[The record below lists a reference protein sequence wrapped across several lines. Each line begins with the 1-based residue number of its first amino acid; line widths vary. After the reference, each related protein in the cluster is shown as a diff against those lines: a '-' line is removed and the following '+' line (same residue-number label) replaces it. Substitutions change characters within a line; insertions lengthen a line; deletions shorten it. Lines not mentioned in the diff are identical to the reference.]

1 MVIPPRLA
9 PRAGPGVWTGAT
21 MLPSHWMLP
30 VGGEAAAELLAAVAA
45 SGGIRPERPEDAPL
59 PHFGAVLRDAADRL
73 EHGAGFVLLR
83 GLAADRFT
91 AESAAAALLVVAAHL
106 GAALPQDSEGT
117 LVARPRGATGG
128 QLLAEPADAVAMF
141 CLRALPEGEAVCLHS
156 AASLHNELLRGNRAA
171 LAALHAP
178 LPQRRNGR
186 GGDASDAEPA
196 MLPVFGTTGGAFVGR
211 YDRAAVLDAR
221 LDPAQA
227 AAVAALDAA
236 ASVPGQALAIP
247 LRAGDLLLLNPQ
259 LVWRRGSAASKTTN
273 EGEPRVLGAW
283 LSTRTSR
290 ALPESFRAVFG
301 ETAAG
306 ARRGGVASGPGMV
319 GG

>member
-9 PRAGPGVWTGAT
+9 PRAGPNVWTGDT

-30 VGGEAAAELLAAVAA
+30 VGGEAAVELLAAPAA
-45 SGGIRPERPEDAPL
+45 LDGRRPERPEDAPL
-59 PHFGAVLRDAADRL
+59 PRLGPVLREAADRL

-91 AESAAAALLVVAAHL
+91 AETAAAALLAVAAHL
-106 GAALPQDSEGT
+106 GAALPQDTDGT
-117 LVARPRGATGG
+117 LVAPPKGSAG

-141 CLRALPEGEAVCLHS
+141 CLRAPPEGEAVLLHS
-156 AASLHNELLRGNRAA
+156 AASLHNELMRRDRGA
-171 LAALHAP
+171 LAALHTP
-178 LPQRRNGR
+178 LPHRRP
-186 GGDASDAEPA
+186 GGSAEPPL
-196 MLPVFGTTGGAFVGR
+196 MLPVFCTSGGAFVGR
-211 YDRAAVLDAR
+211 YDRAAVLDAL

-236 ASVPGQALAIP
+236 AATPGQALAIP
-247 LRAGDLLLLNPQ
+247 LRAGDLLLLNPH
-259 LVWRRGSAASKTTN
+259 LVWRRGSAAATDDA
-273 EGEPRVLGAW
+273 GGPRLLGAW
-283 LSTRTSR
+283 FSTRGSR
-290 ALPESFRAVFG
+290 ALPETFRAVFG

-306 ARRGGVASGPGMV
+306 ARRGGAPSGPGMV

>member
-1 MVIPPRLA
+1 
-9 PRAGPGVWTGAT
+9 

-30 VGGEAAAELLAAVAA
+30 VGAEAAAELLAAVAA
-45 SGGIRPERPEDAPL
+45 GGGVRPERPEDAPL
-59 PHFGAVLRDAADRL
+59 PLFGPVLREAADRL

-83 GLAADRFT
+83 GLAADRFSAQT
-91 AESAAAALLVVAAHL
+91 AAAALLVVAAHL
-106 GAALPQDSEGT
+106 GAALPQDAEGT
-117 LVARPRGATGG
+117 LVAPPKGATGG
-128 QLLAEPADAVAMF
+128 QLLAEPADVVAMF
-141 CLRALPEGEAVCLHS
+141 CLRALPEGEAVCLQS
-156 AASLHNELLRGNRAA
+156 AASLHNELLRTDRAA

-178 LPQRRNGR
+178 LPQSR
-186 GGDASDAEPA
+186 GGSGGDPRAEPM

-236 ASVPGQALAIP
+236 AAVPGKALAIP
-247 LRAGDLLLLNPQ
+247 LRAGDLLLLNPH
-259 LVWRRGSAASKTTN
+259 LVWRRGSAASKATG
-273 EGEPRVLGAW
+273 EGEPRVLGVW

-306 ARRGGVASGPGMV
+306 AHRGGAAGGPGMV

>member
-1 MVIPPRLA
+1 
-9 PRAGPGVWTGAT
+9 

-30 VGGEAAAELLAAVAA
+30 VGGEAAAELLAAVA
-45 SGGIRPERPEDAPL
+45 SRGGIRPERPEDAPL
-59 PHFGAVLRDAADRL
+59 PHFGPVLREAADRL

-106 GAALPQDSEGT
+106 GAALPQDADGT
-117 LVARPRGATGG
+117 LVAPPRGSTGG

-141 CLRALPEGEAVCLHS
+141 CLRSLPEGEGVCLHS

-178 LPQRRNGR
+178 LPQRRS
-186 GGDASDAEPA
+186 GGGGSDASDTGQQVR
-196 MLPVFGTTGGAFVGR
+196 LPIFGTTGGAFVGR
-211 YDRAAVLDAR
+211 YDRAAVLDAL

-236 ASVPGQALAIP
+236 ACLPGQALTIP

-259 LVWRRGSAASKTTN
+259 LVWRRGLAASKATE
-273 EGEPRVLGAW
+273 EGEPRVLGVW

-306 ARRGGVASGPGMV
+306 ARRGGAASGPGMV

>member
-1 MVIPPRLA
+1 
-9 PRAGPGVWTGAT
+9 
-21 MLPSHWMLP
+21 MLP
-30 VGGEAAAELLAAVAA
+30 VGADAAAELLAAAA
-45 SGGIRPERPEDAPL
+45 AGLGGARPERPEDAPL
-59 PHFGAVLRDAADRL
+59 PRLGPVLRDAADRM

-91 AESAAAALLVVAAHL
+91 ADIAAAALLVVAAHL
-106 GAALPQDSEGT
+106 GAALPQDAHGA
-117 LVARPRGATGG
+117 LVAPPRGAAG

-141 CLRALPEGEAVCLHS
+141 CLRALSEGQAVCLHS
-156 AASLHNELLRGNRAA
+156 AASLHNELLRRNRVA

-178 LPQRRNGR
+178 LPQRRE
-186 GGDASDAEPA
+186 GGAPDEEAL

-211 YDRAAVLDAR
+211 YDRASVLDAR

-247 LRAGDLLLLNPQ
+247 LRAGDLLLLNPH
-259 LVWRRGSAASKTTN
+259 LVWRRGSAASDPAGG
-273 EGEPRVLGAW
+273 GEPRVLGVW

-290 ALPESFRAVFG
+290 TLPESFRAVFG
-301 ETAAG
+301 DTAAG
-306 ARRGGVASGPGMV
+306 AHRGGAPGGPGMV

>member
-1 MVIPPRLA
+1 MVIPPRLV
-9 PRAGPGVWTGAT
+9 PRAGPNVWAGDT

-30 VGGEAAAELLAAVAA
+30 VGAEAAAELLAVAA
-45 SGGIRPERPEDAPL
+45 SLGGARPNRPEDAPL
-59 PHFGAVLRDAADRL
+59 PRLGPVLREAADRL
-73 EHGAGFVLLR
+73 ENGAGFALLR

-91 AESAAAALLVVAAHL
+91 PEAAGAALLAVAAHL
-106 GAALPQDSEGT
+106 GAALPQDAGGA
-117 LVARPRGATGG
+117 LVAPPKRSAG
-128 QLLAEPADAVAMF
+128 QLLAEPADAVAVF
-141 CLRALPEGEAVCLHS
+141 CLRALPEGEAVLLHS
-156 AASLHNELLRGNRAA
+156 AANLHNELMRRNRAA

-178 LPQRRNGR
+178 LPHRRRN
-186 GGDASDAEPA
+186 SSSAEPL
-196 MLPVFGTTGGAFVGR
+196 MLPVFGRTGGAFVGR
-211 YDRAAVLDAR
+211 YDRAAVLDPL

-236 ASVPGQALAIP
+236 AAAPGQALSIP
-247 LRAGDLLLLNPQ
+247 LRAGDLLLLNPH
-259 LVWRRGSAASKTTN
+259 LVWRRGSAAP
-273 EGEPRVLGAW
+273 ERAEAADARLLGVW

-306 ARRGGVASGPGMV
+306 ARRGGDPDGPGMV

>member
-1 MVIPPRLA
+1 MVIPPRLT
-9 PRAGPGVWTGAT
+9 PRAGPAVWTGAT

-30 VGGEAAAELLAAVAA
+30 VGGDAAAELLAAVAA
-45 SGGIRPERPEDAPL
+45 GGGIRPQRPEDAPL
-59 PHFGAVLRDAADRL
+59 PRFGAVLRDAADRM

-91 AESAAAALLVVAAHL
+91 VESAAAALLVVAAHL
-106 GAALPQDSEGT
+106 GAALPQDAEGT
-117 LVARPRGATGG
+117 LVAPPRGTADG

-141 CLRALPEGEAVCLHS
+141 CLRALPEGEGVCLHS

-178 LPQRRNGR
+178 LPQRRGGG
-186 GGDASDAEPA
+186 GGDEPV

-211 YDRAAVLDAR
+211 YDRGAVLDAL

-236 ASVPGQALAIP
+236 VSVPGQALSIP
-247 LRAGDLLLLNPQ
+247 LRAGDLLLLNPH
-259 LVWRRGSAASKTTN
+259 LVWRRGSAASKAT
-273 EGEPRVLGAW
+273 GDGVPRVLGVW

-306 ARRGGVASGPGMV
+306 ARRGGAPNGPGMV

>member
-1 MVIPPRLA
+1 MVIPPRLV
-9 PRAGPGVWTGAT
+9 PRAGPNVWTGAT

-30 VGGEAAAELLAAVAA
+30 VGGEAAAELLAVAA
-45 SGGIRPERPEDAPL
+45 SLGGARPERREDAPMPRL
-59 PHFGAVLRDAADRL
+59 GPVLREAADRL
-73 EHGAGFVLLR
+73 ENGAGFALLR

-91 AESAAAALLVVAAHL
+91 PETAPAALLAVAAHL
-106 GAALPQDSEGT
+106 GAALPQDADGA
-117 LVARPRGATGG
+117 LVAPPKRSTG

-141 CLRALPEGEAVCLHS
+141 CLRTLPEGEAVLLHS
-156 AASLHNELLRGNRAA
+156 AASLHNELMRRDRAA

-178 LPQRRNGR
+178 LPHRRRN
-186 GGDASDAEPA
+186 SSAEPM
-196 MLPVFGTTGGAFVGR
+196 MLPVFCSPGGAFVGR
-211 YDRAAVLDAR
+211 YDRASMVDAL

-236 ASVPGQALAIP
+236 AAAPGQALAIP
-247 LRAGDLLLLNPQ
+247 LRAGDLLLLNPH
-259 LVWRRGSAASKTTN
+259 LVWRRCSAAP
-273 EGEPRVLGAW
+273 ERADDAAAGPPRVLGAW

-290 ALPESFRAVFG
+290 ALPESFRPIFG

-306 ARRGGVASGPGMV
+306 ARRGGIPIGPGMV

>member
-1 MVIPPRLA
+1 MVIPPRLV
-9 PRAGPGVWTGAT
+9 PRAGPNVWTGDA

-30 VGGEAAAELLAAVAA
+30 VGGEAAAELLAVAA
-45 SGGIRPERPEDAPL
+45 SLGGARPERPGDAPL
-59 PHFGAVLRDAADRL
+59 PKLGPVLRDAADRL
-73 EHGAGFVLLR
+73 ENGAGFALLR

-91 AESAAAALLVVAAHL
+91 PETAGAALLAVAAHL

-117 LVARPRGATGG
+117 LVAPPRRSAG

-141 CLRALPEGEAVCLHS
+141 CLRALPDGEAVSLLS
-156 AASLHNELLRGNRAA
+156 AANLHNGLMRRDRAA

-178 LPQRRNGR
+178 LPHRRR
-186 GGDASDAEPA
+186 HSSSAEPL
-196 MLPVFGTTGGAFVGR
+196 MLPVFGCTGGAFVGR
-211 YDRAAVLDAR
+211 YDRGALLEGL

-227 AAVAALDAA
+227 AAVAALDEA
-236 ASVPGQALAIP
+236 ASAPGQALAIQ
-247 LRAGDLLLLNPQ
+247 LRAGDLLLLNPH
-259 LVWRRGSAASKTTN
+259 LVWRRDSTAPARADDAA
-273 EGEPRVLGAW
+273 GPPRMLGVW

-306 ARRGGVASGPGMV
+306 ALRGGDTDGPGMT